1 MSDKI
6 LSGAALAAAG
16 VAAAGLLSARSA
28 QAATPTTH
36 VTLTFAAPPATPSAS
51 ALQIPSTSTSFP
63 AGTAGVTALAVQ
75 VVNFALFVE
84 TLEAERYRQSIA
96 RLGSG
101 GVDNFG
107 NPITGLGLGSGDT
120 GANLD
125 VLLVNGFAQ
134 TEMQQRDILA
144 TTLYGAPNLNPFL
157 STSSNTFGFAYDF
170 GINSLQRSDVVA
182 SLSVAETV
190 GVGAYVGGAG
200 PLLGSPFLPTAA
212 AFLGV
217 EARHAAS
224 LAYVVN
230 AMAGSQVIQT
240 APLATDVSS
249 LVPNPPLRGADDPLT
264 PDQIL
269 NAGGTVAPGLI
280 PASISP
286 GGKIPI
292 YTGPTGFTFLANG
305 Q

>member
-36 VTLTFAAPPATPSAS
+36 VTLTFAAPPATPGAS
-51 ALQIPSTSTSFP
+51 ALQIPST
-63 AGTAGVTALAVQ
+63 AGPSVQ

-125 VLLVNGFAQ
+125 ILLVNGFAQ

-144 TTLYGAPNLNPFL
+144 NTLYGSPSLNPFL
-157 STSSNTFGFAYDF
+157 STSSNSFGFAYDF
-170 GINSLQRSDVVA
+170 GINSLQRADVVA
-182 SLSVAETV
+182 NLSVAETI
-190 GVGAYVGGAG
+190 GVGAYLGGAG
-200 PLLGSPFLPTAA
+200 LLLGTPFLAPSA

-217 EARHAAS
+217 EARPPPRLTAKARAAPPRPAAAAS
-224 LAYVVN
+224 RKP
-230 AMAGSQVIQT
+230 G
-240 APLATDVSS
+240 
-249 LVPNPPLRGADDPLT
+249 RT
-264 PDQIL
+264 P
-269 NAGGTVAPGLI
+269 
-280 PASISP
+280 
-286 GGKIPI
+286 
-292 YTGPTGFTFLANG
+292 
-305 Q
+305 

>member
-36 VTLTFAAPPATPSAS
+36 VTLTFSAPPATPSAS
-51 ALQIPSTSTSFP
+51 ALQIPNTSTNFK
-63 AGTAGVTALAVQ
+63 TASLDVQ
-75 VVNFALFVE
+75 ILNFALFVE
-84 TLEAERYRQSIA
+84 TQEAERYRQSIA

-107 NPITGLGLGSGDT
+107 NPINGLNLGSGDT

-144 TTLYGAPNLNPFL
+144 TTLYGAPSLNPFL

-182 SLSVAETV
+182 NLSVAETI

-230 AMAGSQVIQT
+230 ALNHGQILQT
-240 APLATDVSS
+240 APLATDKNILGV
-249 LVPNPPLRGADDPLT
+249 NGGDMPLT
-264 PDQIL
+264 PDMIL
-269 NAGGTVAPGLI
+269 NAGGMVAPGLL
-280 PASISP
+280 PASFN
-286 GGKIPI
+286 GQIPK
-292 YTGPTGFTFLANG
+292 YTGPTGFTYLANG